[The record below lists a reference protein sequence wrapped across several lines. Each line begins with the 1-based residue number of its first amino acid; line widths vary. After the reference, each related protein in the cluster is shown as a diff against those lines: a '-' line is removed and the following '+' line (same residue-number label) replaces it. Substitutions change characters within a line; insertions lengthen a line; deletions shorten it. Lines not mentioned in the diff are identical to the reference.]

1 MAGRA
6 PSRGP
11 GVQVS
16 VSMEGSVERRR
27 RATII
32 AGSLLLH
39 GALLAWLALPPP
51 PLLETFAEDALPTM
65 TLELQRRVEREA
77 PRPRPSS
84 TTTATPASPL
94 PFTVRAPVR
103 PAPAGTPSLEV
114 PASALARPG
123 VAIRP
128 APLPGDSAGDLRTA
142 LRGSATG
149 CVNADAV
156 GLNRRERE
164 RCDEQ
169 FGAARAKG
177 DPLSGM
183 DAGKRR
189 ALDAQAAAQEAYR
202 RYQDAPMGPGVD
214 HRSKDHPGTM
224 KEIPFV
230 LGAQQDGLG
239 RERKSVADEMRRAKD
254 LESRATRYLELK
266 KAQDAR
272 R

>member
-1 MAGRA
+1 MGGRID
-6 PSRGP
+6 
-11 GVQVS
+11 
-16 VSMEGSVERRR
+16 RRR
-27 RATII
+27 RATIL

-39 GALLAWLALPPP
+39 VAFMAWLALPAP
-51 PLLETFAEDALPTM
+51 PLLQSLSEDDLPTM
-65 TLELQRRVEREA
+65 TLELQRPLQRETPRVRA
-77 PRPRPSS
+77 SS
-84 TTTATPASPL
+84 TTITAPARPL
-94 PFTVRAPVR
+94 PFAVRTPVR
-103 PAPAGTPSLEV
+103 PAPAGTPTLEV

-128 APLPGDSAGDLRTA
+128 APLPGDGVGDLKTA

-149 CVNADAV
+149 CVSADTV

-164 RCDEQ
+164 RCDER
-169 FGAARAKG
+169 FGAAATKG
-177 DPLSGM
+177 DPLSAM
-183 DAGKRR
+183 DADKRR

-202 RYQDAPMGPGVD
+202 RYQTAPMGPGVD
-214 HRSKDHPGTM
+214 HRSKDQPGTM

-239 RERKSVADEMRRAKD
+239 RERKSVADEMRKAKD
-254 LESRATRYLELK
+254 LESRATKYLEMK